1 MAKYKGED
9 IDLKPT
15 EAMAEE
21 AQKGL
26 DWRKEFGR
34 GGTEVGVARAR
45 QLVNRQ
51 EISADTVRRMHS
63 YFSRHEVDKE
73 AEGFSPG
80 EDGYPSAGRIAWALW
95 GGDVGQSW
103 ARNKDSQLDKIDEEA
118 TRAIEDEF
126 PEKTITALENKV
138 EEHNEEYGNTKS
150 KRVTLGMLAKVYK
163 RGIGAYNTNPQSVR
177 PSVTSEEQWAMAR
190 VNSFLYAVRN
200 GKFRSGKHDTD
211 LLPDGHPMKTEDER
225 EYDEFRPYPNEHS
238 ARLTSPDK
246 YDIFRREKDA
256 GGKGIDFIYGINDQG
271 SEIQAIRFDEKEY
284 TEEEAKQWLKDNDFE
299 YILFEAALKERG
311 AKMDKRHVVDVQETD
326 ENVTIVFAKHHE
338 EPSEEMQ
345 EDMTEEKMGHEEEEK
360 MDHEDERKE
369 AISLDYRAMHLDDK
383 AIDEKSRTVRVG
395 VSSEE
400 PVKREFG
407 MEVMDHSKENMNLE
421 FLNSGRAPLL
431 LDHDM
436 EKQIGVV
443 ESVEL
448 DENARRLRAS
458 VRFGKGEQA
467 SEVFDDV
474 VDGIRQNISV
484 GYRVDKKVE
493 REDDPE
499 DHYRVATTPMEISIV
514 SIPADQSS
522 LVGVGRSSSETLK
535 STILIKEKDMS
546 ENIDLD
552 AVRAEAAKSA
562 SKNAKDIMTLARKH
576 NKADLGEDAIGRG
589 VSIEQFRGELLD
601 VIGNDKP
608 LETPADVIDAP
619 VKEKREYSLGRMIR
633 SQITGKRNEASFEH
647 ELSDEIAKRT
657 GKDPQGF
664 YVPGFAWGQRSGVM
678 TTAATGAISG
688 EAVTDN
694 FVPTIQRP
702 DMFIE
707 ALRARQVLSGLGAT
721 YIPGL
726 TNRVRMPK
734 ISTGA
739 TAAFVEEAGDVA
751 DQSQADD
758 SVTLQPRTLGAYA
771 DISRLLML
779 ESVPAIEQVVQD
791 DLLRSVADAIELAAI
806 NGSGSSGNPT
816 GILNTS
822 GVNDLDIS
830 TGTDVAALTWAD
842 ITDLVKLVEE
852 DNGVVNANALG
863 FLTNAKVKSKLAN
876 TSKVASTDS
885 VMLLNDPWNSLYGY
899 PIAFSTNVPS
909 NLNPGDGGTDGSA
922 MIFGDFSQLMI
933 GLFGAPSIQVNPYT
947 GQLAGTVR
955 ISIHQEVDVAVR
967 NAVSF
972 AITNEV
978 STA

>member
-1 MAKYKGED
+1 MMAKYKGED

-51 EISADTVRRMHS
+51 EVSADTVRRMHS

-73 AEGFSPG
+73 GEGFSPG

-103 ARNKDSQLDKIDEEA
+103 ARNKDRQLDKIDEEA

-138 EEHNEEYGNTKS
+138 EEHNEEYGDTAS

-163 RGIGAYNTNPQSVR
+163 RGVGAYNTNPQSVR
-177 PSVTSEEQWAMAR
+177 PSVNSEEQWAMAR

-200 GKFRSGKHDTD
+200 GKYRSGKHDTD

-225 EYDEFRPYPNEHS
+225 VEPNLTISENYDTFLE
-238 ARLTSPDK
+238 
-246 YDIFRREKDA
+246 
-256 GGKGIDFIYGINDQG
+256 
-271 SEIQAIRFDEKEY
+271 
-284 TEEEAKQWLKDNDFE
+284 DN
-299 YILFEAALKERG
+299 ERG
-311 AKMDKRHVVDVQETD
+311 AIMDKRHVVDVQETD

-360 MDHEDERKE
+360 MEHDDERKE
-369 AISLDYRAMHLDDK
+369 PITLDYRAMHLDDK

-633 SQITGKRNEASFEH
+633 SQITGKRSEASFEH

-664 YVPGFAWGQRSGVM
+664 YVPGFAWGQRAGVM

-863 FLTNAKVKSKLAN
+863 FLTNSKVKSKMAN
-876 TSKVASTDS
+876 TVKVASTDS

-899 PIAFSTNVPS
+899 PIAFSSNVPS
-909 NLNPGDGGTDGSA
+909 NLNPGDGGTDASA

>member
-15 EAMAEE
+15 QAMAEE

-51 EISADTVRRMHS
+51 EVSADTVRRMHS

-73 AEGFSPG
+73 GEGFSPG

-103 ARNKDSQLDKIDEEA
+103 ARNKDRQLDKIDEEA

-138 EEHNEEYGNTKS
+138 EEHNEEYGDTAS

-163 RGIGAYNTNPQSVR
+163 RGVGAYNTNPQSVR
-177 PSVTSEEQWAMAR
+177 PSVSSEEQWAMAR
-190 VNSFLYAVRN
+190 VNSFLFAVRN
-200 GKFRSGKHDTD
+200 GKYRSGKHDTD

-225 EYDEFRPYPNEHS
+225 NEANLTISENYDTFLE
-238 ARLTSPDK
+238 
-246 YDIFRREKDA
+246 
-256 GGKGIDFIYGINDQG
+256 
-271 SEIQAIRFDEKEY
+271 
-284 TEEEAKQWLKDNDFE
+284 DN
-299 YILFEAALKERG
+299 ERG
-311 AKMDKRHVVDVQETD
+311 AEMDKRHVVDVQETD

-345 EDMTEEKMGHEEEEK
+345 EDMTEEKMGHEDEEEK
-360 MDHEDERKE
+360 MEHDDERKE
-369 AISLDYRAMHLDDK
+369 PITLDYRAMHLDDK

-830 TGTDVAALTWAD
+830 AGTDVAALTWAD

-863 FLTNAKVKSKLAN
+863 FLTNSKVKSKMAN
-876 TSKVASTDS
+876 TVKVASTDS

-899 PIAFSTNVPS
+899 PIAFSSNVPS
-909 NLNPGDGGTDGSA
+909 NLNPGDGGTDASA

>member
-1 MAKYKGED
+1 MMAKYKGED
-9 IDLKPT
+9 IDLTPT

-34 GGTEVGVARAR
+34 GGTAVGVARAR

-51 EISADTVRRMHS
+51 ELSAETVRRMHS

-138 EEHNEEYGNTKS
+138 EEHNEEHGSAKS

-190 VNSFLYAVRN
+190 VNSFLFAVRN
-200 GKFRSGKHDTD
+200 GKYRSGKHDTD

-225 EYDEFRPYPNEHS
+225 KEDNLTNIQIYDKF
-238 ARLTSPDK
+238 T
-246 YDIFRREKDA
+246 
-256 GGKGIDFIYGINDQG
+256 KGNKRG
-271 SEIQAIRFDEKEY
+271 S
-284 TEEEAKQWLKDNDFE
+284 
-299 YILFEAALKERG
+299 
-311 AKMDKRHVVDVQETD
+311 KMDKRHIVDVQETD
-326 ENVTIVFAKHHE
+326 ENVTIVFAKH
-338 EPSEEMQ
+338 Q
-345 EDMTEEKMGHEEEEK
+345 EEEE
-360 MDHEDERKE
+360 MEMNGGHEDDEMETSGGHEDDEMKERFKYNKE
-369 AISLDYRAMHLDDK
+369 DLDFRSYHFDK
-383 AIDEKSRTVRVG
+383 EMINEENRTVRVG

-400 PVKREFG
+400 PVKRDFG
-407 MEVMDHSKENMNLE
+407 MEVMSHKAEHMDLK

-448 DENARRLRAS
+448 DENAGRLRAL
-458 VRFGKGEQA
+458 VRFGKGERA
-467 SEVFDDV
+467 SEVFNDV
-474 VDGIRQNISV
+474 TDGIRQNISV
-484 GYRVDKKVE
+484 GYRVDGKVE
-493 REDDPE
+493 RSEHEDDEE
-499 DHYRVATTPMEISIV
+499 DIIRVMTTPMEISIV
-514 SIPADQSS
+514 SIPADQSN

-576 NKADLGEDAIGRG
+576 NKADLGEEAIGRG

-619 VKEKREYSLGRMIR
+619 MKEKRQYSLGRMIR

-734 ISTGA
+734 IATGA
-739 TAAFVEEAGDVA
+739 TAGFVEEAGDVA

-758 SVTLQPRTLGAYA
+758 GVTLQPRTLGAYA

-830 TGTDVAALTWAD
+830 AGTDVAALTWAD

-852 DNGVVNANALG
+852 DNGVVNGNTLG
-863 FLTNAKVKSKLAN
+863 FLTNSKVKSKMAN
-876 TSKVASTDS
+876 TVKVASTDS

-899 PIAFSTNVPS
+899 PIAFSSNVPS
-909 NLNPGDGGTDGSA
+909 NLNPGDGGTDASA

>member
-1 MAKYKGED
+1 MMAKYKGED

-45 QLVNRQ
+45 QLTNRQ
-51 EISADTVRRMHS
+51 ELSADTVRRMHS

-73 AEGFSPG
+73 GEGFSPG

-138 EEHNEEYGNTKS
+138 EEHNEEYGDTAS

-163 RGIGAYNTNPQSVR
+163 RGVGAYNTNPQSVR

-190 VNSFLYAVRN
+190 VNSFLFAVRN
-200 GKFRSGKHDTD
+200 GKYRSGKHDTD

-225 EYDEFRPYPNEHS
+225 NEANLTISENYDTFLE
-238 ARLTSPDK
+238 D
-246 YDIFRREKDA
+246 
-256 GGKGIDFIYGINDQG
+256 
-271 SEIQAIRFDEKEY
+271 
-284 TEEEAKQWLKDNDFE
+284 
-299 YILFEAALKERG
+299 KERG
-311 AKMDKRHVVDVQETD
+311 AEMDKRHIVDVQETD
-326 ENVTIVFAKHHE
+326 ETVTIVFEKHHE

-345 EDMTEEKMGHEEEEK
+345 EEMTEEKMGHEEEEK
-360 MDHEDERKE
+360 MEHEDERKE

-467 SEVFDDV
+467 SEVFNDV

-493 REDDPE
+493 RDDDPE
-499 DHYRVATTPMEISIV
+499 DYYRVATTPMEISIV

-562 SKNAKDIMTLARKH
+562 SKNAKEIMTLARKH

-619 VKEKREYSLGRMIR
+619 MKEKREYSLGRMIR

-678 TTAATGAISG
+678 TTAATGAITG

-734 ISTGA
+734 IATGA
-739 TAAFVEEAGDVA
+739 TAGFVEEAGDVA

-758 SVTLQPRTLGAYA
+758 GVTLQPRTLGAYA

-806 NGSGSSGNPT
+806 NGSGASGNPT

-830 TGTDVAALTWAD
+830 AGTDVAALTWAD

-885 VMLLNDPWNSLYGY
+885 IMLLNDPWNSLYGY

-909 NLNPGDGGTDGSA
+909 DLDPGDGGSDASA